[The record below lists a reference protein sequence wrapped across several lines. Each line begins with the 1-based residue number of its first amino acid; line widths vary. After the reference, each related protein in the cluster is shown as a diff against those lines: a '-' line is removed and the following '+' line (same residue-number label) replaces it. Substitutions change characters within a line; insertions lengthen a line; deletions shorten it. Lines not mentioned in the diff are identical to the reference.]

1 MKKLILMIFLV
12 FWLTSC
18 GNSAVQELQAIN
30 RLVSLNEENFSSEV
44 SNLVKEVTKYNS
56 EIGDFL
62 SNCDVGVAR
71 DPGFDLFQ
79 EKENPNCLIIFVPIN
94 MTDKEMLREFAPADP
109 NSSFAVAMTKDI
121 VGSDYPFIFIGE
133 KEFDFFYL
141 TRVLAHEGFHA
152 MNIKY
157 QTECIETPMC
167 EEVNAYQV
175 EFDIL
180 EKMYPGKKDI
190 DSIILGGAGVINF
203 RAVEMELFLYE
214 SFQKGT
220 LEKELLSMGYGGTN

>member
-152 MNIKY
+152 MNVKN
-157 QTECIETPMC
+157 QTECLDTPVC
-167 EEVNAYQV
+167 EEVNAYRIQF
-175 EFDIL
+175 EL
-180 EKMYPGKKDI
+180 LKKMYPNYLGIDSVILPGTGEIGWRALDMEQYLFELYKKD
-190 DSIILGGAGVINF
+190 
-203 RAVEMELFLYE
+203 
-214 SFQKGT
+214 T
-220 LEKELLSMGYGGTN
+220 LEKELLLMGYGE